1 MASDVAGLVGSR
13 IDDMLDKVKM
23 GAINPWDA
31 SHFRW
36 PDGLPK
42 ERGGERNAS
51 AALASARKAAG
62 DFGSLRH
69 FGHHPGRNGAAESS
83 HADDGTLMS
92 AETLSSVSLCD
103 RLWFCALIACMPPR
117 DVDGKPDVCFA
128 TARSCIVSK
137 TVTQSSPSSG
147 AGEFEN

>member
-1 MASDVAGLVGSR
+1 MACDVAGLVGSR

-31 SHFRW
+31 SNFRW
-36 PDGLPK
+36 PDGLSQEK
-42 ERGGERNAS
+42 GGGERHA
-51 AALASARKAAG
+51 AALASSSKAAG

-69 FGHHPGRNGAAESS
+69 FGHHPGPNGAAESS

-103 RLWFCALIACMPPR
+103 RWWFVPCLHACR
-117 DVDGKPDVCFA
+117 
-128 TARSCIVSK
+128 
-137 TVTQSSPSSG
+137 VTESLTCVLQQH
-147 AGEFEN
+147 AAVL